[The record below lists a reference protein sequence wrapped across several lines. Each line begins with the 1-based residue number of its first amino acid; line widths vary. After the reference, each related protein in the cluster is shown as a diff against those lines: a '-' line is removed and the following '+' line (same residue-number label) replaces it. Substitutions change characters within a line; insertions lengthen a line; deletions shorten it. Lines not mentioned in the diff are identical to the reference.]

1 MAKTLTSLPS
11 IAHYP
16 HLNKPDTRFD
26 ADGTY
31 HVKLRMDTDEPE
43 VAEFIEWIDA
53 EHEKAKQTFI
63 EKLMNDEKKPLTKA
77 AATKK
82 TKDGDK
88 PYVYEEDEDGEPT
101 NMVLVNFKMKAH
113 VKSKKTGKEFDLE
126 PKFFDA
132 SGTVLKGKRKPLVYG
147 GSTIKVAYTPQH
159 WGSIKLGASI
169 RFQMEAVQIINLVTG
184 GGSDN
189 ADDYGFGAESGGY
202 VAPEADSMPE
212 STHADDDDDDDDDGT
227 GDF

>member
-1 MAKTLTSLPS
+1 MSKTVTSLEG

-31 HVKLRMDTDEPE
+31 HLKLRMDSENPK
-43 VAEFIEWIDA
+43 VAKFLEWIDA
-53 EHEKAKQTFI
+53 EHEASKKEFAAKLLEDGKVKTQ
-63 EKLMNDEKKPLTKA
+63 A
-77 AATKK
+77 AADKK

-88 PYVYEEDEDGEPT
+88 PYVYEEDDDGEET

-113 VKSKKTGKEFDLE
+113 VKTKAGKEFDLE

-132 SGTVLKGKRKPLVYG
+132 AGKPIKGRAKPLVYG
-147 GSTIKVAYTPQH
+147 GSKLKVAFTPIH
-159 WGSIKLGASI
+159 WGSPKLGCSI
-169 RFQMEAVQIINLVTG
+169 RLRLEAIQILELVTG

-189 ADDYGFGAESGGY
+189 AEDYGFGAEEGGY
-202 VAPEADSMPE
+202 VAPAADAMPAAAE
-212 STHADDDDDDDDDGT
+212 YDDADDGDDDDDGT